1 MDKQNL
7 MYAYDGISFNLKE
20 GMKFYT
26 FCHIDEKFEGMILR
40 ERSQTQKE
48 KYDSTSM
55 RSLEWSNS

>member
-7 MYAYDGISFNLKE
+7 MYAYSGISFNLKK

-26 FCHIDEKFEGMILR
+26 FCHIDENFEDMILH

-48 KYDSTSM
+48 KYDPTSM
-55 RSLEWSNS
+55 RSLE